1 MLIEGLNPEQIR
13 KVIGKFYKENYY
25 AGKDFTFK
33 HFLTIG
39 LQKSVI
45 YRVIQWYE
53 EGIDAKHKSG
63 AGRLYQKLPPKQAK
77 WLIKEAM
84 GRVGVSQRKL
94 ANKFNVS

>member
-1 MLIEGLNPEQIR
+1 MLIEGLNPEQVR

-45 YRVIQWYE
+45 YRVMQWYE
-53 EGIDAKHKSG
+53 ESIDAKHKSME
-63 AGRLYQKLPPKQAK
+63 LYDYQKLPPKQAK
-77 WLIKEAM
+77 
-84 GRVGVSQRKL
+84 
-94 ANKFNVS
+94 